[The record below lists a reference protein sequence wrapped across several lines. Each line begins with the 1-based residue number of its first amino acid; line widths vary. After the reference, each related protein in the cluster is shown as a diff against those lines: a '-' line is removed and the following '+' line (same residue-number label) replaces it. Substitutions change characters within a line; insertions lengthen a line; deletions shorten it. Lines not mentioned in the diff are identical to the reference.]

1 MKYFEKNIEGLSVFE
16 LEGKIMGGTPDCI
29 SLCNRVK
36 EVIASGQKNIVID
49 FDRVRWINSAGIGF
63 MLSCV
68 TTLRREGGDVHFVG
82 LHDRVDFYFKVTK
95 IDTVLQIYKNVDE
108 VVKKLSSSA
117 AIPSS

>member
-49 FDRVRWINSAGIGF
+49 FDRVRWINSTGIGF

-68 TTLRREGGDVHFVG
+68 MTLRREGGEVHFVG
-82 LHDRVDFYFKVTK
+82 LHDRVDYYFKITK

-108 VVKKLSSSA
+108 VVKKLSLSA
-117 AIPSS
+117 GIPSS

>member
-16 LEGKIMGGTPDCI
+16 LEGKIMGDTPECM

-36 EVIASGQKNIVID
+36 EVITSGQKNIVID
-49 FDRVRWINSAGIGF
+49 FDRVRWINSTGIGY

-68 TTLRREGGDVHFVG
+68 TTLRREGGEVYFVG
-82 LHDRVDFYFKVTK
+82 LHDRVGYYFKITK
-95 IDTVLQIYKNVDE
+95 INTVLEIYKNVDE